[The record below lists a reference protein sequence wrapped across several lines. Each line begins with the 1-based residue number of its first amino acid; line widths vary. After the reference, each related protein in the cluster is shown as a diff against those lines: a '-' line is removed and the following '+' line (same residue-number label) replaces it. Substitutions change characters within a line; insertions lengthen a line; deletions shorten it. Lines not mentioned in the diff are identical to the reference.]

1 MNIRKLLDWRKLLI
15 YSHRWL
21 GIAITVMFLVWTLSG
36 VVLMYYGH
44 PQITTGERLLR
55 LEPINFSTATVT
67 PAEAAAKA
75 GIKPYRVRLSM
86 YDGRPVYRMTR
97 VSIGNWSAVYA
108 DTGEVLPRMGR
119 EQALQWMKQFAPEYA
134 STMTYDAY
142 LESPDEFTRIP
153 TLAGY
158 VPLHR
163 IAMNDPAGTE
173 YYISATS
180 NDIVQKTDRRGR
192 ILAISGY
199 ILHNLFFFRQRTW
212 WTPFLDFIAWTAMLM
227 VVTGIVVGIWRVAPK
242 RAGGRGLL
250 KSSQK
255 PATAS
260 VVRWMGLEPR
270 FRHKGVQSYTPY
282 SGWMKWH
289 HYAGLIFG
297 LFSISWILSGM
308 IPISTFPIPGWTEVS
323 KRVESN
329 GEGFIMGNPT
339 VSPRSTMTKDMARA
353 ITGGTLNLQRLQVE
367 NVRDAIGKIR
377 EKFAPKELELIQFR
391 GEPYFVAYQPPTT
404 KEEAEHWTT
413 NNAINS
419 VNLPQDNPHL
429 FISIRHPENGV
440 MPSFSR
446 EVMEQASREAMP
458 NVPVID
464 SEWLTDY
471 DNYYHQTT
479 TSFEL
484 GRHKPAYVLPVLR
497 VRYDDEDKTWLYF
510 TPSLGQMVKFDKLDR
525 ANRWVYYGLHVMD
538 WPGLFNRRPLW
549 DIVTIALLAGL
560 AAISITTLLPAL
572 RRLKRHAVHGWKWAF
587 QPKKVQ
593 TNPSPGWAM
602 SDSVAHS
609 GRPSNPK

>member
-21 GIAITVMFLVWTLSG
+21 GIGITVMFLIWTLSG
-36 VVLMYYGH
+36 VVLMDYGH

-55 LEPINFSTATVT
+55 LKPINFSTATVT
-67 PAEAAAKA
+67 PAEAASKA

-86 YDGRPVYRMTR
+86 LDGRPVYRFTR

-108 DTGEVLPRMGR
+108 DTGEVLPRMDR
-119 EQALQWMKQFAPEYA
+119 EQALKWMKQFAPEYA
-134 STMTYDAY
+134 STMTYEAY

-173 YYISATS
+173 YYISEKS
-180 NDIVQKTDRRGR
+180 SDIVQKTDRRGR

-199 ILHNLFFFRQRTW
+199 VLHNLFFFRQRTW
-212 WTPFLDFIAWTAMLM
+212 WTPLLDFISWTAMLM
-227 VVTGIVVGIWRVAPK
+227 VVTGIAVGIWRVA
-242 RAGGRGLL
+242 L
-250 KSSQK
+250 K
-255 PATAS
+255 
-260 VVRWMGLEPR
+260 PR
-270 FRHKGVQSYTPY
+270 FRHKGVPSCTPY

-289 HYAGLIFG
+289 HYAGLVFG

-339 VSPRSTMTKDMARA
+339 VSPRSTMTKEMARA
-353 ITGGTLNLQRLQVE
+353 ITGGPLNLQSLQIEKVK
-367 NVRDAIGKIR
+367 DAVGKIQ
-377 EKFAPKELELIQFR
+377 ENFAPKEVELIQFR
-391 GEPYFVAYQPPTT
+391 GEPYFIAYQPPTT
-404 KEEAEHWTT
+404 TEEAGHWTT

-429 FISIRHPENGV
+429 FVAIKYPEKGV
-440 MPSFSR
+440 MMSFSK

-464 SEWLTDY
+464 REWLTDY
-471 DNYYHQTT
+471 DDYYHQTT

-497 VRYDDEDKTWLYF
+497 VRYDDKDQTWLYF
-510 TPSLGQMVKFDKLDR
+510 TPSLAQMVKFDKRDR

-560 AAISITTLLPAL
+560 AAISITTLLPAF

-587 QPKKVQ
+587 PPKKVR
-593 TNPSPGWAM
+593 TASTPEWAV
-602 SDSVAHS
+602 SDRDRIA
-609 GRPSNPK
+609 GD

>member
-1 MNIRKLLDWRKLLI
+1 
-15 YSHRWL
+15 
-21 GIAITVMFLVWTLSG
+21 
-36 VVLMYYGH
+36 
-44 PQITTGERLLR
+44 
-55 LEPINFSTATVT
+55 
-67 PAEAAAKA
+67 
-75 GIKPYRVRLSM
+75 
-86 YDGRPVYRMTR
+86 
-97 VSIGNWSAVYA
+97 
-108 DTGEVLPRMGR
+108 
-119 EQALQWMKQFAPEYA
+119 
-134 STMTYDAY
+134 MTYDAY

-153 TLAGY
+153 TLAGF

-173 YYISATS
+173 YYVSEKS

-192 ILAISGY
+192 ILALSGY

-227 VVTGIVVGIWRVAPK
+227 ALTGIVLGIWRVA
-242 RAGGRGLL
+242 L
-250 KSSQK
+250 K
-255 PATAS
+255 
-260 VVRWMGLEPR
+260 PR

-297 LFSISWILSGM
+297 LLSISWILSGM
-308 IPISTFPIPGWTEVS
+308 IPISTFPIPRWTEVS

-329 GEGFIMGNPT
+329 GEGFIMGTP
-339 VSPRSTMTKDMARA
+339 VISPRSTMTKDMARA
-353 ITGGTLNLQRLQVE
+353 ITGGPLNLQPLQME
-367 NVRDAIGKIR
+367 NVRNAIGKIQ
-377 EKFAPKELELIQFR
+377 EKFAPKEVEIIQFR
-391 GEPYFVAYQPPTT
+391 GEPYLLAYQPPATQV
-404 KEEAEHWTT
+404 EAEHWTT

-429 FISIRHPENGV
+429 FVSIKHPENGV
-440 MPSFSR
+440 MTSFSR

-464 SEWLTDY
+464 SKWLTDY
-471 DNYYHQTT
+471 DDYYHQTT

-497 VRYDDEDKTWLYF
+497 VRYSDKDQTWLYF
-510 TPSLGQMVKFDKLDR
+510 TPSLAQMVKFDKLDR

-560 AAISITTLLPAL
+560 GAISITTLLPAF

-587 QPKKVQ
+587 PQKKVR
-593 TNPSPGWAM
+593 TTPSLRWAM
-602 SDSVAHS
+602 SESERITGPDCDTQ
-609 GRPSNPK
+609 